1 MFFRLEKRIAA
12 AILFSFPYSA
22 SALQTAAY
30 LCCPPGCL
38 TALHQRCN
46 QLEQCTDQLLIQWQL
61 LIIFHRYFL
70 TVLQCSLEIGLN
82 ILYDTTVIKIA
93 ATFKIPWHGQNRAY
107 THTPECL
114 PPEALDNS
122 SLQCSTQ
129 SSYPVYAAG
138 SSSLPPHAA
147 PHNA

>member
-70 TVLQCSLEIGLN
+70 TILQCSLEIGLN

-93 ATFKIPWHGQNRAY
+93 ATFKMVIKASVIQIDRTNRSTAPIHGEYLGMDKTGRI
-107 THTPECL
+107 HR
-114 PPEALDNS
+114 
-122 SLQCSTQ
+122 
-129 SSYPVYAAG
+129 G
-138 SSSLPPHAA
+138 RI
-147 PHNA
+147 